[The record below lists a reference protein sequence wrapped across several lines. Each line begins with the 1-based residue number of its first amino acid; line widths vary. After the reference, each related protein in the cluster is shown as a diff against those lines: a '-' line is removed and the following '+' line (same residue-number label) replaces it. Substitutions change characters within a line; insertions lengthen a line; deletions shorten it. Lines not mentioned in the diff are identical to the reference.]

1 MGDKDSIAAIGKK
14 AYNVASD
21 IYNKDLK
28 TENLSIKN
36 IAKRFGILSN
46 GHENSIF
53 AATLNTSATGAVRQ

>member
-14 AYNVASD
+14 AYNIASD
-21 IYNKDLK
+21 IYKDLK
-28 TENLSIKN
+28 TENLSTKN